1 MSGRPSLP
9 GSPTTNPK
17 SPTQR
22 EPARGDPALDRPR
35 LATDGCKNID
45 LPPTAF
51 ALNYPVGQGCLYCF
65 REYAFGFPTLL
76 GQSPPKYIEKRNDFS
91 KENEW
96 MPLPETT
103 SRLLSRTQ

>member
-9 GSPTTNPK
+9 GSPTTHPM

-22 EPARGDPALDRPR
+22 EPARADPALDRPR
-35 LATDGCKNID
+35 LATDSCKNID

-51 ALNYPVGQGCLYCF
+51 ALNYP
-65 REYAFGFPTLL
+65 
-76 GQSPPKYIEKRNDFS
+76 SPPKYIEKRNDFS

-96 MPLPETT
+96 MPLPKTT
-103 SRLLSRTQ
+103 SWLLSRKQ